1 MCLIVTAHGVAKHH
15 ALVLAAN
22 RDERHARPSA
32 DAHWWSDAPDVLG
45 GRDLVAGGSW
55 LAVNRRGHMAAVT
68 NVAEPGAQA
77 APLSRG
83 LIVSEYLRA
92 ADPADAAARMAA
104 DSARYA
110 PFNALLIETG
120 RLSYVSNRAAA
131 GELGPG
137 IHSLSNAPLGTR
149 WPKLA
154 RAESRLAEI
163 LHDAEPTE
171 ALFQLLAE
179 TGSSGGEG
187 TDRLA
192 DDRAD
197 EPVDYR
203 GSLFIKGGAYGTRA
217 STIVLVGH
225 DGTVR
230 FSERRFD
237 PEGRVLGTS
246 QFEFRLPEGNV
257 APARRSRALTS

>member
-1 MCLIVTAHGVAKHH
+1 MCLIVTAHGVAERY

-32 DAHWWSDAPDVLG
+32 DAHWWPDAPDVLG

-55 LAVNRRGHMAAVT
+55 LAVNRRGHIAAVT
-68 NVAEPGAQA
+68 NVADPSVQA

-83 LIVSEYLRA
+83 LIVSEYLQA
-92 ADPADAAARMAA
+92 ADPAGVIAEMAA
-104 DSARYA
+104 GSARYA
-110 PFNALLIETG
+110 PFNALLIEPG

-154 RAESRLAEI
+154 RAESRLAEL

-171 ALFQLLAE
+171 ALFRLLAQ
-179 TGSSGGEG
+179 TDASADEG
-187 TDRLA
+187 AHLPA

-225 DGTVR
+225 DGAVR

-237 PEGRVLGTS
+237 PEGRVTGTS
-246 QFEFRLPEGNV
+246 QFEFRLPKDDV
-257 APARRSRALTS
+257 APARRCSALTS